1 MEAREFLV
9 VLSFL
14 PISVLSV
21 FVLFSIRR
29 SRESQR
35 RLVHREQ
42 ELSRKMYE
50 LAILKEV
57 GERIGYSLDVEKIID
72 IITGSLRKLFP
83 YSTSSSMLISEDNKV
98 IFKCDLEE
106 SVSSEFVNGVKG
118 KMLAALSAL
127 TGNDFTSSKAKIEEV
142 VTGTIIDEENE
153 SPNTSFFNI
162 PLVINEKVV
171 GIINITSTKGGLY
184 KEEEMTILYRIT
196 KQASDAVSKLQLVL
210 ETEKGKV
217 ISMVSSMADGVIM
230 TDKDTHLA
238 VINPAAKSMLNIQKD
253 VVTIF
258 DVIDSLTGKF
268 DLRTRIEESIK
279 LEKLLIHDELFIAD
293 KVLQVLVSPVKD
305 RESKT
310 LGSVVIFHNITNEKQ
325 LERLRQDFTAMMVHE
340 LRAPLTAM
348 KGTSDTILLHLSQL
362 TSDRLESSV
371 KLLYD
376 SSSQMLKLVNDL
388 LDVAKIEVG
397 KFEVIEEPSDLRGVI
412 DEAVETFKSLADA
425 KSLTITGQV
434 DESVPQFL
442 YFDRLRIS
450 QVLNNLLSNAL
461 KFTSVGGITLEAK
474 ATESEVIVCISDTG
488 EGIRKEDIPSLFNKF
503 KQLQSKERGVG
514 TGLGLVISKGI
525 IESHGGKIWVE
536 AASGKGS
543 SFYFSLP
550 VGPSSVQVKTSAPD
564 SNGRFTRKG
573 KTL

>member
-1 MEAREFLV
+1 MEVLL

-14 PISVLSV
+14 PIFVLSL
-21 FVLFSIRR
+21 FVLFAIRR
-29 SRESQR
+29 ARDSQR
-35 RLVHREQ
+35 RLIHREG

-83 YSTSSSMLISEDNKV
+83 YSTSSSMLISEDDRV

-106 SVSSEFVNGVKG
+106 SVNSEFVNSVKD

-127 TGNDFTSSKAKIEEV
+127 TGNDFSAGKVRVEEV
-142 VTGTIIDEENE
+142 VTGTIIDDENE
-153 SPNTSFFNI
+153 SPNASFFNI

-171 GIINITSTKGGLY
+171 GVINITSTKGGLY

-217 ISMVSSMADGVIM
+217 VSMVSSMADGVIM
-230 TDKDTHLA
+230 TDKDTRLA

-310 LGSVVIFHNITNEKQ
+310 LGSVVIFHDITNEKQ

-362 TSDRLESSV
+362 TGDRLESSV
-371 KLLYD
+371 RLLYD

-397 KFEVIEEPSDLRGVI
+397 KFEVIEEPSDLRSVI
-412 DEAVETFKSLADA
+412 GEAVETFKSLAGA
-425 KSLTITGQV
+425 KGLTITGRV

-461 KFTSVGGITLEAK
+461 KFTSVGGITIEAK
-474 ATESEVIVCISDTG
+474 AEESEVTVRISDTG
-488 EGIRKEDIPSLFNKF
+488 EGIQKEDIPSLFNKF
-503 KQLQSKERGVG
+503 KQLQSKERAVG

-525 IESHGGKIWVE
+525 VESHGGKIWVE
-536 AASGKGS
+536 STLGKGS
-543 SFYFSLP
+543 TFCFSLP
-550 VGPSSVQVKTSAPD
+550 VSPSGVEIKTPAAD
-564 SNGRFTRKG
+564 SKGRFTRKG

>member
-1 MEAREFLV
+1 MEVLL

-14 PISVLSV
+14 PILVLSL
-21 FVLFSIRR
+21 FVLYAIRR
-29 SRESQR
+29 ARDSQD
-35 RLVHREQ
+35 RLIHREG

-127 TGNDFTSSKAKIEEV
+127 TGSDFGSSKAKIEEI

-153 SPNTSFFNI
+153 SVNTSFFNI

-310 LGSVVIFHNITNEKQ
+310 LGSVVIFHDITNEKQ

-348 KGTSDTILLHLSQL
+348 KGTSDTILLHLSAL
-362 TSDRLESSV
+362 TKDRLESSV
-371 KLLYD
+371 RLLYD

-488 EGIRKEDIPSLFNKF
+488 EGIQKEDIPSLFNKF

>member
-488 EGIRKEDIPSLFNKF
+488 EGIQKEDIPSLFNKF

-564 SNGRFTRKG
+564 SNARFTRKG